1 MIRLLWG
8 FLLMMMVSLQSHAAG
23 LVCNQAVDQV
33 AAVYQSADG
42 RQLRACFDLKQQQ
55 VTVRLPDGALVQ
67 LPVAVSGSGARYSN
81 GSRTFWE
88 HQGKGRYLEGDTL
101 LFEGAVTDQPPAKS
115 AAH

>member
-1 MIRLLWG
+1 MISYMLV
-8 FLLMMMVSLQSHAAG
+8 LLMLVAVPLSARAAD
-23 LVCNQAVDQV
+23 LVCNQTADQV
-33 AAVYQSADG
+33 SAVYRSTDG
-42 RQLRACFDLKQQQ
+42 RQLRACFDLKRQQ
-55 VTVRLPDGALVQ
+55 VAVRLPDGALVQ

-101 LFEGAVTDQPPAKS
+101 LFEGAVTHQPPAKS